1 MKNSPATCMIYT
13 KNILHTGTKVFVPPS
28 IPQLQWNYCVKRQK
42 ISFFFFFP
50 EIYPQLLS
58 ISENR
63 VDNCDIAFGIRVDAI
78 VLYWFVAVVFV
89 GILDEGTCLCLLHF
103 VFQCKSCVSIYIFKY
118 TVVYYGLLS
127 FPLDVKEHL
136 LIFLNLCV

>member
-1 MKNSPATCMIYT
+1 M
-13 KNILHTGTKVFVPPS
+13 
-28 IPQLQWNYCVKRQK
+28 
-42 ISFFFFFP
+42 
-50 EIYPQLLS
+50 LS

-78 VLYWFVAVVFV
+78 VLYWFVAVVFA

-127 FPLDVKEHL
+127 FPLDVEEHL